1 MAKRQKTKEESQRVK
16 EKSSIS
22 QEEANSLERMIEKN
36 IKKIDSPEL
45 KIILNE
51 QRIQNEQKMQKS
63 SPSLEKVNAPQRIPT
78 RLEGNLAEN
87 TAPIENSNGEDSF
100 KYNIGERKLEKPKYT
115 KYEGKIIE
123 NIIPHGEIQNL
134 GKGNVFERREIG
146 FESSPQ
152 TRNSGQ
158 ENFEK
163 YSPVKK
169 VDKDKLGKESPFE
182 RREIKYTPEKY

>member
-45 KIILNE
+45 KEIL
-51 QRIQNEQKMQKS
+51 NEQKMQKSSS

-87 TAPIENSNGEDSF
+87 TAPIESSNGEDPF
-100 KYNIGERKLEKPKYT
+100 KYNIGERKLEEPKYI
-115 KYEGKIIE
+115 KYESKIIE

-134 GKGNVFERREIG
+134 GKGNIFERREIG

-169 VDKDKLGKESPFE
+169 VDKEKLGKGDPFE
-182 RREIKYTPEKY
+182 RREIKYTPEKD

>member
-1 MAKRQKTKEESQRVK
+1 MPKRQKTKEESQKVK

-22 QEEANSLERMIEKN
+22 QEETNSLERMIEKD
-36 IKKIDSPEL
+36 IKKIDLPEL
-45 KIILNE
+45 RGILNE
-51 QRIQNEQKMQKS
+51 QKIQKS
-63 SPSLEKVNAPQRIPT
+63 SPSLEKVNAPQRVPT
-78 RLEGNLAEN
+78 RLEGNFIGDLPQNNNQERN
-87 TAPIENSNGEDSF
+87 EEDPF
-100 KYNIGERKLEKPKYT
+100 KYNIVEKKSGESKYV

-134 GKGNVFERREIG
+134 GKGNPFERREIG

-152 TRNSGQ
+152 ARNSGQ

-169 VDKDKLGKESPFE
+169 IDKEKLGKESPFE
-182 RREIKYTPEKY
+182 RREIKYTPEKD